1 LNAYRRASNR
11 VEETTRAFGVK
22 QLKKPANPEKVII
35 YDYVGEMVATWVKN
49 RYKEYS
55 SSTVTKQKASNPS
68 SDTPT
73 VSKQKSS
80 NTPSDTFIQ
89 LRNKL
94 LEDIRTLIRA
104 SHIVQGRLNL
114 QAYKLSQAS
123 TDAFNKEE
131 KEEEKSVIIHQ
142 TNTA

>member
-22 QLKKPANPEKVII
+22 QLKKPANPEKIII
-35 YDYVGEMVATWVKN
+35 YDYVGEMVATWVKKW
-49 RYKEYS
+49 YKEYS
-55 SSTVTKQKASNPS
+55 SS
-68 SDTPT
+68 T